1 MFFSI
6 IAVITTLIA
15 KLVLKFISI
24 SSNFYLQTD
33 LYRIIC
39 NRIEY
44 NNQVF
49 FSREALS

>member
-6 IAVITTLIA
+6 IAVITILIA
-15 KLVLKFISI
+15 KLVLKFI